1 MQNDSSMDIL
11 YLCCKNMKMQ
21 RESLHIIN
29 SEYQFFLERK
39 GNRVREEF
47 AAYKINTQK
56 SGAFLYVNNKRSER
70 QKIIPIQFSRS
81 VVSDSLQPHEL
92 QHTRPLCP
100 APTPGVH
107 SNSRPS
113 IKSVMPSSHLI
124 LISSH
129 LMPSPP
135 ASNPSQHQSLSQ

>member
-1 MQNDSSMDIL
+1 MSEKKNRVARQMQNDSSMDIL

-56 SGAFLYVNNKRSER
+56 SGAFLYINIIKD
-70 QKIIPIQFSRS
+70 QK
-81 VVSDSLQPHEL
+81 D
-92 QHTRPLCP
+92 
-100 APTPGVH
+100 
-107 SNSRPS
+107 
-113 IKSVMPSSHLI
+113 KK
-124 LISSH
+124 
-129 LMPSPP
+129 
-135 ASNPSQHQSLSQ
+135 